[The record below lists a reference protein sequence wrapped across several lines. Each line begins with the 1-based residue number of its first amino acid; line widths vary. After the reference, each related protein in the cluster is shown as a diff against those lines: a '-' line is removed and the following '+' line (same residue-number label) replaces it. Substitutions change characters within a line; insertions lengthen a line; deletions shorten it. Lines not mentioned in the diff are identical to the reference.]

1 MVLLLVISAA
11 WLVAMYLGLAMC
23 RLAAQ
28 SDRSHAAE
36 LAELLASCSPGEQEA
51 ATAKE
56 PTRPARQTGEF
67 PYRATG

>member
-1 MVLLLVISAA
+1 VVLLLVISAA

-23 RLAAQ
+23 RLAAR

-36 LAELLASCSPGEQEA
+36 LAELLASSSRGEQA
-51 ATAKE
+51 PASSKE
-56 PTRPARQTGEF
+56 PTRPARQPGEF

>member
-1 MVLLLVISAA
+1 VVLLLLISAA
-11 WLVAMYLGLAMC
+11 WLAAMYLGLAMC

-36 LAELLASCSPGEQEA
+36 LAELLASCPPSEEDA
-51 ATAKE
+51 AIARE
-56 PTRPARQTGEF
+56 PTRPTREADEF

>member
-1 MVLLLVISAA
+1 
-11 WLVAMYLGLAMC
+11 MYLGLAMC

-36 LAELLASCSPGEQEA
+36 LTELLASRAPGEEDA
-51 ATAKE
+51 EIAKE
-56 PTRPARQTGEF
+56 PTRPGRQADEL